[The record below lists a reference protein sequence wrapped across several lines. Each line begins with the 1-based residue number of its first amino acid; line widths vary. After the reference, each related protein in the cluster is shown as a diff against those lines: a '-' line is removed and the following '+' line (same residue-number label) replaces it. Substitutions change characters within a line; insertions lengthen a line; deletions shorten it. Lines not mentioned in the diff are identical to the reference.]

1 MNRKRPEDLRS
12 HRWLGVN
19 DLRSFGHRSRL
30 RQFGYDAADWAGRPV
45 IGIINTWSEI
55 NACHAHLRARAE
67 DVKRGVLQ
75 AGGFPIEL
83 PAMSLA
89 EPFVKPSTM
98 LYRNFLAM
106 EAEELLRSH
115 PLDGAVLLG
124 GCDKTTPGLIM
135 GAISMGIPAIYVPA
149 GPMLRGNWRGEY
161 LGSGSDV
168 WKYWTEKRAGRIN
181 PAGGPVGSRH
191 RQQLN
196 GEFIAALLRDFRHGG
211 PKAIERVRRTQPA
224 AYLKILALLCPREHK
239 VEQSNVIK
247 SLSDQ
252 ELEAM
257 IEYLKTSL
265 EAQAGAPA
273 KMIEGT
279 IEPISVEVE
288 RGPLLDSPKPKNRV
302 MLEADTAVGPRERI
316 PRKMRPPAG
325 E

>member
-1 MNRKRPEDLRS
+1 MPFEPGRS
-12 HRWLGVN
+12 G
-19 DLRSFGHRSRL
+19 
-30 RQFGYDAADWAGRPV
+30 
-45 IGIINTWSEI
+45 
-55 NACHAHLRARAE
+55 
-67 DVKRGVLQ
+67 
-75 AGGFPIEL
+75 
-83 PAMSLA
+83 
-89 EPFVKPSTM
+89 
-98 LYRNFLAM
+98 
-106 EAEELLRSH
+106 
-115 PLDGAVLLG
+115 
-124 GCDKTTPGLIM
+124 
-135 GAISMGIPAIYVPA
+135 
-149 GPMLRGNWRGEY
+149 
-161 LGSGSDV
+161 
-168 WKYWTEKRAGRIN
+168 N

-224 AYLKILALLCPREHK
+224 VYLKILALLCPREHK
-239 VEQSNVIK
+239 VEHNNVIK

-279 IEPISVEVE
+279 IEPISVEVQ